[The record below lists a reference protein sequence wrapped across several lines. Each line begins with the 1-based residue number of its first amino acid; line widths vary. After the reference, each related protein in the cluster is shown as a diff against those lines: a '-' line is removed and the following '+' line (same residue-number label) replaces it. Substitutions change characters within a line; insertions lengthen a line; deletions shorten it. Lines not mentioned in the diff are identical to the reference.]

1 MVMNMKLSVLDG
13 NNDMIQNLIINL
25 CIAVSLFTGAVTME
39 KWAPEH
45 VREQIIEKK
54 EKNRDDF
61 QNRVEVMNAKK
72 DKMSV
77 DAKNRK
83 EDRKRRKNGKSSSN
97 ND

>member
-1 MVMNMKLSVLDG
+1 
-13 NNDMIQNLIINL
+13 MIQNLIINL
-25 CIAVSLFTGAVTME
+25 CIAISMFAGAVTME

-54 EKNRDDF
+54 EKNKEDF

-72 DKMSV
+72 DKMRV

-83 EDRKRRKNGKSSSN
+83 EDRKRKRNGK
-97 ND
+97 

>member
-1 MVMNMKLSVLDG
+1 
-13 NNDMIQNLIINL
+13 MIQNLIINL

-54 EKNRDDF
+54 EKNKEDF
-61 QNRVEVMNAKK
+61 QNRVEVANAKR
-72 DKMSV
+72 DKARV

-83 EDRKRRKNGKSSSN
+83 EDCKRKRNAN
-97 ND
+97 TN

>member
-1 MVMNMKLSVLDG
+1 
-13 NNDMIQNLIINL
+13 MIKNLIINL

-54 EKNRDDF
+54 EKNKEDF
-61 QNRVEVMNAKK
+61 QNRIEVANAKR
-72 DKMSV
+72 DKMRV

-83 EDRKRRKNGKSSSN
+83 EDRKRRRNAN
-97 ND
+97 TN

>member
-1 MVMNMKLSVLDG
+1 MMVMFVNMHIT
-13 NNDMIQNLIINL
+13 NFIDMIQNLIINL

-54 EKNRDDF
+54 EKNKEDF

-83 EDRKRRKNGKSSSN
+83 EDRKRRRN
-97 ND
+97 NDTNGN

>member
-1 MVMNMKLSVLDG
+1 
-13 NNDMIQNLIINL
+13 MIKNLIINL

-54 EKNRDDF
+54 KKNKEDF
-61 QNRVEVMNAKK
+61 QNRIEVANAKR
-72 DKMSV
+72 DKMRV

-83 EDRKRRKNGKSSSN
+83 EDRKRKRNGK
-97 ND
+97 

>member
-1 MVMNMKLSVLDG
+1 
-13 NNDMIQNLIINL
+13 MIRNLIINL

-54 EKNRDDF
+54 EKNREDF
-61 QNRVEVMNAKK
+61 QNRIEVANAKR
-72 DKMSV
+72 DKMRV

-83 EDRKRRKNGKSSSN
+83 ADRKRKKK
-97 ND
+97 

>member
-1 MVMNMKLSVLDG
+1 
-13 NNDMIQNLIINL
+13 
-25 CIAVSLFTGAVTME
+25 ME

-54 EKNRDDF
+54 EKNRTDF
-61 QNRVEVMNAKK
+61 ENRVEVMNAKK
-72 DKMSV
+72 DKMRV